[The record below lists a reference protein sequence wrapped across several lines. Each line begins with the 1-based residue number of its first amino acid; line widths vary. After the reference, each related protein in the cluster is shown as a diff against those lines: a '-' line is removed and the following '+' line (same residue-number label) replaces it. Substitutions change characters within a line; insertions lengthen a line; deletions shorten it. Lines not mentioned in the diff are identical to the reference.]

1 MRLAF
6 AAVILATAEFATAHL
21 MAVWSYED
29 LFGKSDV
36 VVIATPMSPTR
47 DTAERTTLPGIE
59 PPTAVIG
66 VVTQFQTLLVLKG
79 DKHDRIT
86 FHHYTLPQ
94 SDVAL
99 VNGPSLVAF
108 PKVDHVSYLLFLVR
122 ERDGRFAPTAGQ
134 ADPEDV
140 SVQKLSGLHTGPPNQ
155 AMQPTAR
162 RRTASLS
169 DD

>member
-59 PPTAVIG
+59 RPTAVIG

-86 FHHYTLPQ
+86 FHHYRLPQ

-122 ERDGRFAPTAGQ
+122 EADGRFAPVAGQ

-140 SVQKLSGLHTGPPNQ
+140 SVQKLSGSPNQ
-155 AMQPTAR
+155 AMQPTASP
-162 RRTASLS
+162 RTASLLMTS
-169 DD
+169 L